1 MSWWICTY
9 YQILKKG
16 RKIIDLSLNLS
27 DKLLKLIDLFVN
39 FNDRLEEYIYSKTF
53 IKMKYT
59 ILR

>member
-1 MSWWICTY
+1 M
-9 YQILKKG
+9 KKG